1 KFVFS
6 TSEAYLIEDG
16 KITAPVKGAT
26 LIGNGPECMSR
37 VSMVGND
44 LSLDSGVGTCGK
56 DGQSV
61 PLADVFEDF
70 AGRGRGLV
78 LRGFMLSLTDQR
90 AQLLTVC
97 VGVFGNELLQH
108 VVGPG
113 HQAVAPTFQIVEAF
127 VVLTRRSVELIEQ
140 HQDFIQILIAH
151 QLADELNV
159 AFARNVRGV
168 LGSIGQCPTQRVGQ
182 WQLGQHIGLECRQAF
197 AQLHQS
203 MQLSFDL
210 GFAFLSVEGVVNLM
224 ENVMSASESVGPQAL
239 PALQQ
244 QVEEIVAEAR
254 RQGATACE
262 VAVSLEQGLSTSV
275 RQREVETVEFNRD
288 QGFGITLYVGHR
300 KGSAS
305 TSASGP
311 DAIRET
317 VAAALAIA
325 KHTSEDES
333 SGLADAALMAKEQ
346 PDFDLFHPWD
356 ITPEQAIERALIC
369 EAAAFD
375 ADSRIKNADGTTL
388 NVHQGCRVYGNSHG
402 FIGGY
407 ASTRHSL
414 SCVMIAEGE
423 GQMQRD
429 YWYDVNR
436 RGDQLMDARLIGQ
449 KAAERAASRLGARPV
464 PTCEVPVLFSA
475 ELAGGLF
482 GSFLGAVSGGNLYRK
497 SSFLEGAIGQRLF
510 PEWMTI
516 DERPHLVGAMGS
528 SAFDGDGL
536 ATYAKP
542 FVENGDLVSY
552 ILSTYSGRKLGL
564 PSTANAGGVH
574 NLFVSHGTEDQAAL
588 IRRMG
593 RGLLVTELMGSGLN
607 MVTGD
612 YSRGAAGFWIENGEI
627 QFPVQ
632 EVTIAGNMRD
642 MFKQIVA
649 VGNDLEMRSNIRTG
663 SVLIEKMM
671 VAGS

>member
-1 KFVFS
+1 
-6 TSEAYLIEDG
+6 
-16 KITAPVKGAT
+16 
-26 LIGNGPECMSR
+26 
-37 VSMVGND
+37 
-44 LSLDSGVGTCGK
+44 
-56 DGQSV
+56 
-61 PLADVFEDF
+61 
-70 AGRGRGLV
+70 
-78 LRGFMLSLTDQR
+78 
-90 AQLLTVC
+90 
-97 VGVFGNELLQH
+97 
-108 VVGPG
+108 
-113 HQAVAPTFQIVEAF
+113 
-127 VVLTRRSVELIEQ
+127 
-140 HQDFIQILIAH
+140 
-151 QLADELNV
+151 
-159 AFARNVRGV
+159 
-168 LGSIGQCPTQRVGQ
+168 
-182 WQLGQHIGLECRQAF
+182 
-197 AQLHQS
+197 
-203 MQLSFDL
+203 
-210 GFAFLSVEGVVNLM
+210 
-224 ENVMSASESVGPQAL
+224 MSASESVGPQAL

-244 QVEEIVAEAR
+244 QVEQIVAEAK

-262 VAVSLEQGLSTSV
+262 VAVSVDQGLSTSV

-288 QGFGITLYVGHR
+288 QGFGITLYVGYR

-346 PDFDLFHPWD
+346 PDFDLFHPWN
-356 ITPEQAIERALIC
+356 ITPEEAIERALIC

-414 SCVMIAEGE
+414 SCVMIAEKD

-436 RGDQLMDARLIGQ
+436 KGELLMDATLIGQ

-482 GSFLGAVSGGNLYRK
+482 GSFLGAISGGNLYRK
-497 SSFLEGAIGQRLF
+497 SSFLEGAMGQRLF

-516 DERPHLVGAMGS
+516 DERPHLRGAMGS
-528 SAFDGDGL
+528 AAFDGDGL

-552 ILSTYSGRKLGL
+552 VLSTYSGRKLGL

-612 YSRGAAGFWIENGEI
+612 YSRGAAGFWVENGEI

-649 VGNDLEMRSNIRTG
+649 VGSDLELRSNIRTG